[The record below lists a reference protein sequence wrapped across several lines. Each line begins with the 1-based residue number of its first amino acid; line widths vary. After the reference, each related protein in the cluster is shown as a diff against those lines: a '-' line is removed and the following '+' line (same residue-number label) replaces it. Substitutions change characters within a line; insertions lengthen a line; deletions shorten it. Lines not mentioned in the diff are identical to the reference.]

1 MRICKLGEDVLRQ
14 KAQPVA
20 EVTDEMR
27 AIFNEMFETMISANG
42 VGLAAPQIGLAQRFF
57 VIIADDDVRRVFVN
71 PQIIFKSEETSMY
84 EEGCLSIPQV
94 YESITRP
101 VRVTVQAL
109 NEKGRPFTLEADG
122 LLARIIQHEYDH
134 LDGILYID
142 RGDKAFAEKTE
153 AQFKKRAER
162 AAEKAREKEAKAR
175 KIAAKLAAA
184 EKAREKE
191 AKARKIA
198 AKLAAKEA
206 KKAK

>member
-1 MRICKLGEDVLRQ
+1 MILEITKLGEEVLRK
-14 KAQPVA
+14 KAEPVP
-20 EVTDEMR
+20 EVNDENRKLADDML
-27 AIFNEMFETMISANG
+27 ETMIDANG
-42 VGLAAPQIGLAQRFF
+42 VGLAGPQVGKSLRLF
-57 VIIADDDVRRVFVN
+57 VAMSDDDVKRVFIN
-71 PQIIFKSEETSMY
+71 PQIIKTSEELCDY

-94 YESITRP
+94 YENIQRP
-101 VRVTVQAL
+101 ARVTVQAI
-109 NEKGRPFTLEADG
+109 NENGKPFTLEAEG

-142 RGDKAFAEKTE
+142 RGDKDFAEKTE

-162 AAEKAREKEAKAR
+162 AAQKAK
-175 KIAAKLAAA
+175 
-184 EKAREKE
+184 EKE